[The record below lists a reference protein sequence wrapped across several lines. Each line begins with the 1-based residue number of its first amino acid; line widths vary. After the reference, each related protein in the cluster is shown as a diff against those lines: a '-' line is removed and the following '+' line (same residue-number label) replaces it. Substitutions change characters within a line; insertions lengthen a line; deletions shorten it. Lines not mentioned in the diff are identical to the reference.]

1 MSPIPAPSPQRV
13 LSTAIVA
20 GTDLTLNNSGIIQAI
35 HRAITGGN
43 VSIINTNTIV
53 VNGVA
58 GSSASAI
65 QAGVLNLDNSQSIFV
80 TGTDAVGA
88 VEVFGNGTIK
98 NSGTIVSDFD
108 NTFAIKSD
116 FWRARRQQSV
126 RRFDSGN
133 GANGFAI
140 NAATNATVANAG
152 RIEATGAGGIA
163 IQALNGTATVN
174 NIGDG
179 ITTGVI
185 TADAFAI
192 KGGAAKLT
200 GNTGLI
206 EATGIGGFAIFAGGT
221 AEITN
226 AGKIQATRRHRHW
239 WSNRYRGQSHRRAA
253 SQAALGIFARP
264 SISPPMPA

>member
-1 MSPIPAPSPQRV
+1 M
-13 LSTAIVA
+13 
-20 GTDLTLNNSGIIQAI
+20 TLNNSGIIQAI

-58 GSSASAI
+58 GSSANAI

-98 NSGTIVSDFD
+98 NSGTIVSDVD

-116 FWRARRQQSV
+116 FGALDV
-126 RRFDSGN
+126 NNLSGGLIQAN

-163 IQALNGTATVN
+163 IQAVNGTATVN

-179 ITTGVI
+179 VTTGII

-192 KGGAAKLT
+192 KGGAAKVT

-206 EATGIGGFAIFAGGT
+206 EVTGT
-221 AEITN
+221 AALPSSAAPRN
-226 AGKIQATRRHRHW
+226 HQYRHDQANGTARWSPLSWHRI
-239 WSNRYRGQSHRRAA
+239 
-253 SQAALGIFARP
+253 AALGATASPLRP